1 MEIVRGK
8 KLKNKLSIIV
18 ISIIVGIVLLVMG
31 IISYAKSNEEI
42 TTLSIFTKNG
52 DSTVNLS
59 GAKYTIKKVT
69 QDKDGK
75 EIEEDAKDF
84 KGNLIGNIEN
94 INGTDYRVIESDKNG
109 EINLDLTSGKYR
121 VTEVQ
126 APTGYKL
133 NDNNTYEA
141 NLEAKGE
148 YSIFYENKEWEKEYE
163 IKEKGMKVLDI
174 KETTGE
180 EYIALVVTAGNY
192 TIPLEEMEDGKLKEL
207 QEGIYIFRYSSDNKI
222 NEIVEL
228 VVNDTNYL
236 KASSYSIDII
246 AETDEYYIIGES
258 EILGYFNKSGKLEKI
273 TAEEYG
279 IPVATQMSIVDENNN
294 ITTIGAIED
303 RTVIPAEKTTNNKEI
318 ILEKKE
324 DDYNTILIQF
334 SKD

>member
-59 GAKYTIKKVT
+59 GAKYTIKKVM

-75 EIEEDAKDF
+75 EIEEEAKDF

-109 EINLDLTSGKYR
+109 EINLDLKSGRYR

-148 YSIFYENKEWEKEYE
+148 YSIFCENREWEKEYE
-163 IKEKGMKVLDI
+163 
-174 KETTGE
+174 
-180 EYIALVVTAGNY
+180 A
-192 TIPLEEMEDGKLKEL
+192 
-207 QEGIYIFRYSSDNKI
+207 SDNVFCCIRYKRIKI
-222 NEIVEL
+222 RRISCFSN
-228 VVNDTNYL
+228 
-236 KASSYSIDII
+236 S
-246 AETDEYYIIGES
+246 
-258 EILGYFNKSGKLEKI
+258 KS
-273 TAEEYG
+273 
-279 IPVATQMSIVDENNN
+279 
-294 ITTIGAIED
+294 
-303 RTVIPAEKTTNNKEI
+303 R
-318 ILEKKE
+318 
-324 DDYNTILIQF
+324 
-334 SKD
+334 